1 MAASN
6 ASTDLLGR
14 QLTPAE
20 TELLDLYHRVKALL
34 GRDDLDP
41 CARAAA
47 RNALTALWNGVN
59 DLALEHEQLID
70 LGV

>member
-1 MAASN
+1 MQP
-6 ASTDLLGR
+6 STDLLGHP
-14 QLTPAE
+14 LTPVE
-20 TELLDLYHRVKALL
+20 IELLDLYDRLKALL
-34 GRDDLDP
+34 ERDDLEP

-47 RNALTALWNGVN
+47 RNALAALWNGVN

>member
-1 MAASN
+1 MQP
-6 ASTDLLGR
+6 STDLLGR
-14 QLTPAE
+14 PLTPVE
-20 TELLDLYHRVKALL
+20 TELLDLYHRLKALL
-34 GRDDLDP
+34 ERDDLGP

-47 RNALTALWNGVN
+47 RNALAALWNGVN

>member
-1 MAASN
+1 MQP
-6 ASTDLLGR
+6 STDLLGR
-14 QLTPAE
+14 PLTPVEA
-20 TELLDLYHRVKALL
+20 ELLDLYNRLKRLL
-34 GRDDLDP
+34 ERDDLPP

-47 RNALTALWNGVN
+47 RNALAALWNGVN

>member
-1 MAASN
+1 MQP
-6 ASTDLLGR
+6 STDLLGR
-14 QLTPAE
+14 PLTPVE
-20 TELLDLYHRVKALL
+20 TELLDLYNRLKVLL
-34 GRDDLDP
+34 ERDDLEP

-47 RNALTALWNGVN
+47 RNALAALWNGVN

>member
-1 MAASN
+1 MASP
-6 ASTDLLGR
+6 STDLLGR

-20 TELLDLYHRVKALL
+20 TELLELYQRLKDLL
-34 GRDDLDP
+34 GRDDLAP

-47 RNALTALWNGVN
+47 RNALAALWNGVN